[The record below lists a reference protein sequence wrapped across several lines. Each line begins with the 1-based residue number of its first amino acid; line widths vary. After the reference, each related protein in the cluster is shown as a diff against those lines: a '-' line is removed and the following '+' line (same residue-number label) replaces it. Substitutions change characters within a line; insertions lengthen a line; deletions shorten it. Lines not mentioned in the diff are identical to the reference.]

1 MASLTDENISFYG
14 GVLNLVFVSEYVS
27 IYTHT
32 DGERMSLALEA
43 AYKYYDFD
51 LDIPVDESMMTMNL
65 TEDDDDG
72 SHLTE
77 HDDGSHLNIT
87 TRDRGMRTY
96 VRPSFLNSFTA
107 THLTSP
113 FNSSILMCYS
123 RLHKLVE
130 ATMSNQDTIRAD

>member
-14 GVLNLVFVSEYVS
+14 GVLNLVFVRGYVS
-27 IYTHT
+27 TYTHT

-65 TEDDDDG
+65 TEDDDG

-107 THLTSP
+107 H
-113 FNSSILMCYS
+113 
-123 RLHKLVE
+123 
-130 ATMSNQDTIRAD
+130 